1 MTRTRHS
8 GKDRGAAGGIG
19 KTAAVTGTPRTPQ
32 TRAAGDQ
39 AAPTDTIPSD
49 GGLLPPAVL
58 ELLRPRTRLVKD
70 PTAPTALYEGAGDGA
85 EVAHTR
91 VEVHTVAS
99 PAELAAAGLTPL
111 HEKARTA
118 TDIAYRWLLSFPS
131 PATRRSYASDL
142 RQFESWCAGHDVA
155 DVLGTRRS
163 LLEAYDRHLAETIS
177 HVLPDGHRAVIKPG
191 LKPSSRAR
199 KLAALSSFFAY
210 GVDDGLI
217 DGNPV
222 GRAKRPDVS
231 SATPDLNGLSARQLV
246 QLLDTAEVYGT
257 REHALVC
264 LLALLGMRV
273 AEAVGVDIENIG
285 TREGHS
291 GTHHAVTL
299 IGKGGKTRRLALS
312 PRAWAAVRAA
322 AGDRV
327 HGPLLITSSG
337 RRMSTDQARSTMK
350 VLARRADVGLTRH
363 PNTGE
368 ILDVWLHPH
377 SLRHTFVTLARQAGA
392 ALEDVQDA
400 AGHSDPRTTRAYDI
414 DRGQLDRSP
423 SYDIDRLLA
432 RTPHQ
437 SEADRG

>member
-1 MTRTRHS
+1 MP
-8 GKDRGAAGGIG
+8 GQDRGATGGIG
-19 KTAAVTGTPRTPQ
+19 KAPA
-32 TRAAGDQ
+32 
-39 AAPTDTIPSD
+39 AAPTDTVPGD

-70 PTAPTALYEGAGDGA
+70 PTTSASAQDVGA
-85 EVAHTR
+85 VAHTR

-99 PAELAAAGLTPL
+99 PTELTAAGLTQL
-111 HEKARTA
+111 HEPARTA

-142 RQFESWCAGHDVA
+142 RQFESWCATRDVPDILA
-155 DVLGTRRS
+155 TRRS
-163 LLEAYDRHLAETIS
+163 LLEAYDRHLDETIT
-177 HVLPDGHRAVIKPG
+177 HVLPDGQPAVIKQG
-191 LKPSSRAR
+191 LKPRSRAR

-210 GVDDGLI
+210 AVDDGLI

-222 GRAKRPDVS
+222 GRAKRPGVND
-231 SATPDLNGLSARQLV
+231 AIADLNGLSARQLV
-246 QLLDTAEVYGT
+246 QLLNTAEAYGT

-273 AEAVGVDIENIG
+273 AEAVGVDIQKIG
-285 TREGHS
+285 AGEGHT
-291 GTHHAVTL
+291 GTHHVVTL
-299 IGKGGKTRRLALS
+299 TGKGGKIRKLALS

-322 AGDRV
+322 AGDRD
-327 HGPLLITSSG
+327 HGPLLITRTG
-337 RRMSTDQARSTMK
+337 RRMSTDQARSTIK

-363 PNTGE
+363 PNTNN

-400 AGHSDPRTTRAYDI
+400 AGHSDPRTTRAYDL

-423 SYDIDRLLA
+423 SYDVDRLLA